1 MTAQVFSCWES
12 TCRNVPELS
21 MLRLTIAFMPALLI
35 KPVSLIR
42 EFRGHALQSS
52 EGTDLQ
58 AAFEN
63 QNNCIWIFL
72 DFVLNRR
79 ICQTLFR
86 YHEDLAKTLLHLIS
100 LWGFTGQGKCRLF
113 QERFFSWKW
122 ASDRVPVVL
131 SVPPEGHDLL
141 CADYCGYW
149 IHPRQP
155 EDHPQCLTHRQVR
168 HHLLSFCSQFLFAAM
183 SGRVC
188 TAEQM

>member
-1 MTAQVFSCWES
+1 
-12 TCRNVPELS
+12 

-100 LWGFTGQGKCRLF
+100 L
-113 QERFFSWKW
+113 
-122 ASDRVPVVL
+122 
-131 SVPPEGHDLL
+131 
-141 CADYCGYW
+141 
-149 IHPRQP
+149 
-155 EDHPQCLTHRQVR
+155 
-168 HHLLSFCSQFLFAAM
+168 
-183 SGRVC
+183 
-188 TAEQM
+188 